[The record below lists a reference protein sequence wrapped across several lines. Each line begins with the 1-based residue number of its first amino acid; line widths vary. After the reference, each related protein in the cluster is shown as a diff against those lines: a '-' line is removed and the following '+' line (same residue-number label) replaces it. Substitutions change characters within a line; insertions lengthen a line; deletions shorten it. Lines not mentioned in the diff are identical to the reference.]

1 MFFDVTSF
9 KTTVYCLDI
18 ARVTVILATNI
29 ALCRHRYHI
38 AEPKLTVINDNRA
51 HAGPWKYLH
60 FFPDFQG
67 LESPRKQM

>member
-51 HAGPWKYLH
+51 HAGP
-60 FFPDFQG
+60 
-67 LESPRKQM
+67 